1 MPKTPFFPTFG
12 QLPDTLP
19 VFPLA
24 GAVVMPAS
32 DLPLNIFE
40 TRYLNM
46 VEDALR
52 THRMFGMIQPDPSRE
67 GDPPPVY
74 RTGCAGRIT
83 SFTETAD
90 GRIELVLTGICRFDI
105 TSELTTTRG
114 YRLVQPEWQRFESD
128 FTTPASA
135 PMRESAQLLRVLK
148 RYFDAKGLQTDWAKL
163 QALPASRMTDVL
175 TTLLPLD
182 PAAKQMV
189 LETLD
194 PSARAQALLAALEVA
209 VSPDDRHPRPH

>member
-1 MPKTPFFPTFG
+1 MPRTPFFPTFG
-12 QLPDTLP
+12 KLPDTLP
-19 VFPLA
+19 IFPLE

-40 TRYLNM
+40 PRYLNM
-46 VEDALR
+46 VEDVLR
-52 THRMFGMIQPDPSRE
+52 THRMFGMVQPDPGRG
-67 GDPPPVY
+67 GDPTPVY

-90 GRIELVLTGICRFDI
+90 GRVELVLTGTCRFDI
-105 TSELTTTRG
+105 MEELTTTRG
-114 YRLVQPEWQRFESD
+114 YRLVQPDWQRFESD

-135 PMRESAQLLRVLK
+135 PIRDSAPLLRVLK
-148 RYFDAKGLQTDWAKL
+148 VYFDAKGLQTDWAKL
-163 QALPASRMTDVL
+163 QALPASRMADVL
-175 TTLLPLD
+175 TTLLPLE

-194 PSARAQALLAALEVA
+194 PSARVQALLAALELA
-209 VSPDDRHPRPH
+209 TSPEPRQPRPH

>member
-1 MPKTPFFPTFG
+1 MPRTPFFPTFG
-12 QLPDTLP
+12 KLPDTLP
-19 VFPLA
+19 VFPLE
-24 GAVVMPAS
+24 GAVVMPAT

-40 TRYLNM
+40 PRYLNM

-52 THRMFGMIQPDPSRE
+52 TNRMFGMIQPDPSRG
-67 GDPPPVY
+67 GDPPPLY

-105 TSELTTTRG
+105 AAELTTTRG
-114 YRLVQPEWQRFESD
+114 YRLVQPDWQRFESD
-128 FTTPASA
+128 LTTPASE

-189 LETLD
+189 LETME
-194 PSARAQALLAALEVA
+194 PPARKQALLAALELA
-209 VSPDDRHPRPH
+209 VSPDVRQPRPH